1 MSCFQIKSKKYYLE
15 STSHTK
21 MCVSRIFYEK
31 DQINIEEDQTK
42 IPLTFTAEEVN
53 STLKIQQNGSAPTL
67 NLEYNLNDSGWTTY
81 TQGNTITL
89 ANVGDKVQM
98 RATEAGNATFNSS
111 TLDYNRFVM
120 TGKIAASGNIQ
131 SLLDQTMTRMDV
143 PQDCYIYMFQGCT
156 SLTKAPSILSATSLA
171 ANCYYYMFIDCTSL
185 TSAPKLPATNLA
197 EYCYAGMFINCTS
210 LIEVPELPATTV
222 INNGISAICCYA
234 NMFNNCTSLTGAP
247 KLHST
252 TVCTGC
258 YDNMFK
264 NATKIKDI
272 YAPNINWSDLQ
283 LRVSAIGNQ
292 ICLHQV
298 TFHCKDQDITL
309 TPSCFLKG
317 TQITLANGNKKAI
330 EEITYND
337 VLKVWNFDEGK
348 EDSAAICWLTRQG
361 LINDHYYKL
370 TFSNGTVLK
379 TTGQNSNHKVYNV
392 DERFFKG
399 VDKTQIGD
407 RIWSEN
413 GIVIVTDKQY
423 IEEEVEYYNIIT
435 TNHINC
441 YAEGILTSDRYG
453 NRYPVDESMKFIKT
467 DNEIRPYSEY
477 EAAGI
482 SKYWYDTLR
491 LGEVPETVEKTKDY
505 IIKLE
510 TQMRDL
516 ERTQL

>member
-1 MSCFQIKSKKYYLE
+1 MSCFQIKSKKYNLE
-15 STSHTK
+15 NTSHTK

-31 DQINIEEDQTK
+31 NQINEEDQTK
-42 IPLTFTAEEVN
+42 IPLTFTAEEAN
-53 STLKIQQNGSAPTL
+53 TTLKIQQNGSAPTL

-81 TQGNTITL
+81 TRGNTITL

-98 RATEAGNATFNSS
+98 RATEAGNATFSS
-111 TLDYNRFVM
+111 SGNEYNQFVM
-120 TGKIAASGNIQ
+120 TGRIGATGNIQ
-131 SLLDQTMTRMDV
+131 SLLDQTMSKTNV
-143 PQDCYIYMFQGCT
+143 ANFCYCYLFSGCTALTQAPALPAAELAELCYGNMFNGCT
-156 SLTKAPSILSATSLA
+156 SLTTAPALPSTTLA
-171 ANCYYYMFIDCTSL
+171 LYCYAYMFNGCTSL
-185 TSAPKLPATNLA
+185 TEA
-197 EYCYAGMFINCTS
+197 
-210 LIEVPELPATTV
+210 PELPATTV
-222 INNGISAICCYA
+222 INNGISAICCYQ
-234 NMFNNCTSLTGAP
+234 NMFCGCTSLTVAP
-247 KLHST
+247 KLPST

-258 YDNMFK
+258 YSEMFK

-272 YAPNINWSDLQ
+272 YAPNINWSDLR

-298 TFHCKDQDITL
+298 TIHCKDQDITL
-309 TPSCFLKG
+309 VPSCFLKG

-330 EEITYND
+330 EEITYDD
-337 VLKVWNFDEGK
+337 VLKVWNFDEGR
-348 EDSAAICWLTRQG
+348 EDSAAICWLTRPG
-361 LINDHYYKL
+361 LANDHYYKL

-399 VDKTQIGD
+399 VDKTKIGD

-413 GIVIVTDKQY
+413 GIVVVTDKQY

-516 ERTQL
+516 ERTQV